1 MEWSLHSHPS
11 AREFRS
17 QVVKTFWFFGNN
29 KFDGLSDMF
38 EAGCDVMPIDG
49 VDFQSAFTSSMDM
62 FWKSAQQMHVWLI
75 ENAAKQ
81 VELGRLA
88 YQKLFSLVD
97 SQINEN

>member
-1 MEWSLHSHPS
+1 MERSPHSYTS
-11 AREFRS
+11 AREFRV

-29 KFDGLSDMF
+29 KFDGLFDMF

-49 VDFQSAFTSSMDM
+49 VDFQSVFTSSMDM
-62 FWKSAQQMHVWLI
+62 FWESAQQMHVRLI

-88 YQKLFSLVD
+88 YQKLFSFVD
-97 SQINEN
+97 SQISEN